1 MSKLYKVN
9 VIMHSL
15 VIRAEDED
23 EALEFYEGYYEYHPS
38 LKADPNKSEGVL
50 WEDGE
55 FIIVKDITELYETSP
70 KDKSLHEFSTTITE
84 AGV

>member
-23 EALEFYEGYYEYHPS
+23 EALEFYEGYYEYPVT
-38 LKADPNKSEGVL
+38 ADPNKSEGVL

-55 FIIVKDITELYETSP
+55 FIIVKDITELYDTSP
-70 KDKSLHEFSTTITE
+70 KDNSLHDFATTITE

>member
-15 VIRAEDED
+15 IIKAEDED
-23 EALEFYEGYYEYHPS
+23 EALEFYDGYYEYPVI
-38 LKADPNKSEGVL
+38 ADPNKSEGVL

-70 KDKSLHEFSTTITE
+70 KDNSLHDFATTITE

>member
-15 VIRAEDED
+15 VIKAEDED
-23 EALEFYEGYYEYHPS
+23 EALEYYEGYYEYPS
-38 LKADPNKSEGVL
+38 VKADPNKSEGVL

-70 KDKSLHEFSTTITE
+70 KDKSLHDFATTITE

>member
-23 EALEFYEGYYEYHPS
+23 EALEFYEGFYEYPV
-38 LKADPNKSEGVL
+38 KADPNKSKGVL

-55 FIIVKDITELYETSP
+55 FIIVKDITELYDTSP
-70 KDKSLHEFSTTITE
+70 LDKSLHDFATTITE